1 MADFRTALEA
11 LGEGKITVAVLSKQL
26 DKLLSQAPQHATK
39 LLAHLDDAI
48 DRKRI
53 DDKAYAALKRQIN
66 QFRRT
71 HADETEDSAEG
82 GGEATVF
89 DRDSDYAA
97 DRTAPPLTA
106 GAPAG
111 LAEDSEAVTEIK
123 NQGGVDD
130 SEEVTEIKNQGGAD
144 DSEEVTEVREKKA
157 RALAGD
163 KTQVTPGPGGDHT
176 QVMAP
181 ETTGGVD
188 IDFSSGTFD
197 TGPATGPAATG
208 PAGTDWQPPA
218 QSSEAA
224 IAQEMGPGSVIK
236 ERFQLLEVLGIGG
249 MGKVYK
255 GLDLLKQEARDRNP
269 YMAIKL
275 LNEDFKSHPEAF
287 IALQR
292 ESSRQQKLA
301 HPNIATVYDF
311 DRIGG
316 RGTPVYITM
325 ELMEGQPL
333 NTYIKKMV
341 RKQGGLPFPEA
352 FTIVR
357 QLGSALQYAHERKLV
372 HSDFK
377 PGNAFLC
384 NDGVV
389 KTLDFGIARAVK
401 NPLAGEGE
409 KTLFDPGKLGALTP
423 AYASLEMLEGEE
435 PDPRDDIYA
444 LGCVAYEL
452 LTGNHPFNKLPATT
466 ARDNGLVPPPV
477 KGLNKKQNRAL
488 RRAVAYRR
496 EDRSPTVE
504 HFIDEFEGKANL
516 HKNPFFWAAA
526 ATVIIGVM
534 SAPSLVNYFHKRE
547 IAAIVAEMSGG
558 NKQAMVA
565 KLDEMKA
572 MEDQDRQDIATGAK
586 EAIQRYFSGEIAQR
600 IDISADNYDFPGAE
614 TVLAE
619 VAKLYPD
626 SLYLQEQ
633 TREVSFN
640 RKQKLSD
647 LYKSFIDAKNDPSFS
662 KLDST
667 QQILETLR
675 TRIDP
680 KHPLLKDPGLENAY
694 RLAADQAYTAGEYPK
709 AMALIESGLKAAPG
723 DARLADLQAKVQ
735 RAVRV
740 AELSTGIAQIQVAAL
755 ADLQP
760 HAQAITELG
769 ALASPDEAPAL
780 KTVAEATRAAA
791 EKELARVNKEG
802 TRADADT
809 LATQYGA
816 VFSALRLNTELT
828 QFKLAQLKGPERT
841 AAVQQIVA
849 ADRAVI
855 EEKLAAPNLADA
867 TWEGEVLTRI
877 RELESL
883 QKEDAAVTPLLT
895 GFKESIGAQYARQAT
910 TLLQSSRFDAA
921 DEVAVRGQR
930 LAPDLALLQD
940 TRTRIADTRAT
951 FEKQQR
957 INDLKEQFN
966 VETDADRVAEA
977 QQIFDQL
984 RAEIPEDDFI
994 TRQGPSRLA
1003 DSYLRLA
1010 ERSAE
1015 GGDFASAMKLAD
1027 AGLELTPRNAA
1038 LKAVRDENRSKVNIG
1053 ELTTRFREARVLTS
1067 DEVVDMARK
1076 VNQIEDGDPE
1086 GYTEFRKQSEQILAE
1101 RIRSIAQSD
1110 ENSAAALADA
1120 AVTMFPTSNVFAE
1133 LKGQYELKPWPG
1145 RNQAYA
1151 ALDAGELTKSGTL
1164 LEQAAAGEYKGH
1176 PDVVEFE
1183 KTLQNSIAEA
1193 NNEFAAYEQA
1203 KAAAGDSYEQLR
1215 QAKKYLIRAQ
1225 SAWADNKEWDKA
1237 EGEIDQLIAASPGNP
1252 AKRQLKRET
1261 VDIASASEEDIAK
1274 ARENWIPVSS
1284 GRECNGTLAG
1294 YGKRA
1299 RAICYDLVY
1308 TGWRGPLMVV
1318 VPPTA
1323 EGSTTFAIG
1332 KFEIS
1337 VSDWSKYCALTGTC
1351 KPILSKERLNDPQT
1365 GISLAQAQE
1374 YVAWLAK
1381 RTGKKYRLP
1390 TPEEWEY
1397 AASEGGKLTA
1407 QSDEFKQIKGTL
1419 NCRVTMGDKI
1429 LKGTGT
1435 ASVTS
1440 GMSNDWG
1447 LKNFVG
1453 NVQEIVLMGEG
1464 NAAARGGA
1472 FSDAI
1477 SNCDVST
1484 ARPMGGG
1491 GDDVTGFRIVLDEVG

>member
-11 LGEGKITVAVLSKQL
+11 LGEGKITVDALSQQL
-26 DKLLSQAPQHATK
+26 DRLLSQAPQHATR
-39 LLAHLDDAI
+39 LLAHLDDALEK
-48 DRKRI
+48 KRI
-53 DDKAYAALKRQIN
+53 DDRAYATLKRQIN

-71 HADETEDSAEG
+71 HADETEEAG
-82 GGEATVF
+82 GAGEEATVF
-89 DRDSDYAA
+89 DRDSNFAQPEEPITEVPASPADDSEAVTEVKDKQRAA
-97 DRTAPPLTA
+97 GTGMRA
-106 GAPAG
+106 GAVD
-111 LAEDSEAVTEIK
+111 DSEAVTEIK
-123 NQGGVDD
+123 GKGAAVE
-130 SEEVTEIKNQGGAD
+130 SEA
-144 DSEEVTEVREKKA
+144 VTEVKGSR
-157 RALAGD
+157 
-163 KTQVTPGPGGDHT
+163 TVVQGGDRT
-176 QVMAP
+176 QVMEP
-181 ETTGGVD
+181 GETTGGGVD
-188 IDFSSGTFD
+188 IDISSGTYD
-197 TGPATGPAATG
+197 SGPPSSPSATGPTG
-208 PAGTDWQPPA
+208 TQWQAPAM
-218 QSSEAA
+218 SSEAA

-236 ERFQLLEVLGIGG
+236 ERFQLLEVLGVGG

-255 GLDLLKQEARDRNP
+255 GLDMLKQEARDKNP
-269 YMAIKL
+269 FVAIKL

-333 NTYIKKMV
+333 NTYIKKVV

-352 FTIVR
+352 FNIVK
-357 QLGSALQYAHERKLV
+357 QLGAALQYAHERRLV

-401 NPLAGEGE
+401 NPLGGEGE

-504 HFIDEFEGKANL
+504 HFLEEFEGKANL

-526 ATVIIGVM
+526 ATLIIGVM
-534 SAPSLVNYFHKRE
+534 SAPSLLNYFHKRE

-558 NKQAMVA
+558 NKQVIVA
-565 KLDEMKA
+565 KLQEMKG
-572 MEDQDRQDIATGAK
+572 MEEQDRKDIADGAK
-586 EAIQRYFSGEIAQR
+586 DAIQRYYAAEIAQR
-600 IDISADNYDFPGAE
+600 IDIGGANYDFPAAE
-614 TVLAE
+614 SVLKE
-619 VAKLYPD
+619 VAALYPD
-626 SLYLQEQ
+626 SLFLQEQ
-633 TREVSFN
+633 QQEVSFN

-647 LYKSFIDAKNDPSFS
+647 LYKEFIDAKNDPTFA

-667 QQILETLR
+667 QTILATLR
-675 TRIDP
+675 QRIDP
-680 KHPLLKDPGLENAY
+680 NHPLLQDPGLENAY
-694 RLAADQAYTAGEYPK
+694 RLAADQAFSSGDYPK
-709 AMALIESGLKAAPG
+709 AIGLIDAGLKVAPG
-723 DARLADLQAKVQ
+723 DARLGDLKSRVQ

-740 AELSTGIAQIQVAAL
+740 AELSSGLGQVQVAAL
-755 ADLQP
+755 GDLPP

-769 ALASPDEAPAL
+769 ALASPDDAPAL
-780 KTVAEATRAAA
+780 KALSDATKAAA
-791 EKELARVNKEG
+791 ETELARVLKEG
-802 TRADADT
+802 TRADAE
-809 LATQYGA
+809 AIASQYGA
-816 VFSALRLNTELT
+816 LFSALRLNNELT
-828 QFKLAQLKGPERT
+828 QFKLAHLKGVERT
-841 AAVQQIVA
+841 QAVQQIVA
-849 ADRAVI
+849 ADRKAI
-855 EEKLAAPNLADA
+855 EDRLAAPNLADA
-867 TWEGEVLTRI
+867 AWENDVLTRI
-877 RELESL
+877 RELETL
-883 QKEDAAVTPLLT
+883 QKDDPAVAPVLQSY
-895 GFKESIGAQYARQAT
+895 KETIGAQYAQEAT
-910 TLLQSSRFDAA
+910 KLLQSNRFDAA

-930 LAPDLALLQD
+930 LTPELALLQE
-940 TRTRIADTRAT
+940 TRTKIADTRTA
-951 FEKQQR
+951 FERQQR

-977 QQIFDQL
+977 QQIFDRL
-984 RAEIPEDDFI
+984 RAEIPEDDFVL
-994 TRQGPSRLA
+994 RQGPNRLA

-1010 ERSAE
+1010 ERAAE
-1015 GGDFASAMKLAD
+1015 GGDPATAMKLAD

-1038 LKAVRDENRSKVNIG
+1038 LKAVRDENRSKVNIV
-1053 ELTTRFREARVLTS
+1053 ELTARFREARVLTS

-1086 GYTEFRKQSEQILAE
+1086 GYTEFRKQSEQILSE
-1101 RIRSIAQSD
+1101 RIRAIAQSD

-1133 LKGQYELKPWPG
+1133 LKSQYELKPWPG

-1151 ALDAGELTKSGTL
+1151 ALDAGELTKAGTL

-1183 KTLQNSIAEA
+1183 KTLQNAINEA
-1193 NNEFAAYEQA
+1193 NAEFAAYEQA

-1215 QAKKYLIRAQ
+1215 QAKRFLIRAQ
-1225 SAWADNKEWDKA
+1225 SAWADNPEWSKA
-1237 EGEIDQLIAASPGNP
+1237 EAEIDQLIAASPGNP
-1252 AKRQLKRET
+1252 AKRQLRRET
-1261 VDIASASEEDIAK
+1261 VDIGSASEEEIAK
-1274 ARENWIPVSS
+1274 ARENWTPVSS
-1284 GRECNGTLAG
+1284 GRECNSSLAG

-1318 VPPTA
+1318 VPPQA
-1323 EGSTTFAIG
+1323 EGGKTFAIG

-1351 KPILSKERLNDPQT
+1351 KPVLAKERLNDPQT

-1374 YVAWLAK
+1374 YVTWLSR
-1381 RTGKKYRLP
+1381 RTGKNYRLP

-1397 AASEGGKLTA
+1397 AASAGGKLTA
-1407 QSDEFKQIKGTL
+1407 QSEEFRQIKGTL

-1464 NAAARGGA
+1464 SATARGGA

-1484 ARPMGGG
+1484 ARPLGSG
-1491 GDDVTGFRIVLDEVG
+1491 GDDVTGFRVLLEDVG